1 MIRKA
6 SRAGCQARHIRTSYW
21 AVAEE
26 ESSLQLPWLSEGQL
40 PKERAD
46 LSGNN
51 IIAWKILYCHW
62 NSISR
67 RSCRWRWGRAAG
79 RGAQEQWQLTHVKG
93 SSSDAASAAAAS
105 PVATST
111 LRSIV
116 FANCCLLF
124 VVLSNRLRFASAQ
137 PELSTAQQLSLFLLL
152 FLSLALHLTS
162 LDEAPSLS
170 CSLCLSPWHTRA
182 VDQFGQLGNVVSLDK
197 LLRLG

>member
-1 MIRKA
+1 M
-6 SRAGCQARHIRTSYW
+6 
-21 AVAEE
+21 
-26 ESSLQLPWLSEGQL
+26 
-40 PKERAD
+40 
-46 LSGNN
+46 
-51 IIAWKILYCHW
+51 
-62 NSISR
+62 
-67 RSCRWRWGRAAG
+67 
-79 RGAQEQWQLTHVKG
+79 KG
-93 SSSDAASAAAAS
+93 SSSDAASAAAAAAAS

-137 PELSTAQQLSLFLLL
+137 PDLSTAQPLSL

-162 LDEAPSLS
+162 LDDAPSLS

>member
-1 MIRKA
+1 M
-6 SRAGCQARHIRTSYW
+6 
-21 AVAEE
+21 
-26 ESSLQLPWLSEGQL
+26 

-51 IIAWKILYCHW
+51 IIARKILYCHW

-67 RSCRWRWGRAAG
+67 RSCRWTWSRAAS
-79 RGAQEQWQLTHVKG
+79 RGAQGQWQLTHVKG
-93 SSSDAASAAAAS
+93 SSSDAASAAAAAS

-137 PELSTAQQLSLFLLL
+137 PELSTAQQLSLFL
-152 FLSLALHLTS
+152 SLALHLTS
-162 LDEAPSLS
+162 LDDAPSPSLS

-182 VDQFGQLGNVVSLDK
+182 VDHFGQLGNVVSLDK

>member
-1 MIRKA
+1 M
-6 SRAGCQARHIRTSYW
+6 
-21 AVAEE
+21 
-26 ESSLQLPWLSEGQL
+26 

-51 IIAWKILYCHW
+51 IIARKILYCHW

-67 RSCRWRWGRAAG
+67 RSCRWTWSRAAS
-79 RGAQEQWQLTHVKG
+79 RGAQGQWQLTHVKG
-93 SSSDAASAAAAS
+93 SSSDAASAAAAAS

-137 PELSTAQQLSLFLLL
+137 PELSTAQQLSLFL
-152 FLSLALHLTS
+152 SLALHLTS
-162 LDEAPSLS
+162 LDDAPSLS

>member
-1 MIRKA
+1 M
-6 SRAGCQARHIRTSYW
+6 
-21 AVAEE
+21 
-26 ESSLQLPWLSEGQL
+26 

-51 IIAWKILYCHW
+51 IIARKILYCHW

-67 RSCRWRWGRAAG
+67 RSCIWSWSRVAG
-79 RGAQEQWQLTHVKG
+79 RGAQGQWQLTHVKG
-93 SSSDAASAAAAS
+93 SSSDAASAAAAAAAS

-137 PELSTAQQLSLFLLL
+137 PELSAAQQLSLFL

-162 LDEAPSLS
+162 LDDAPSLS